1 MAETIE
7 VPKELLIKIQEK
19 LEEAQKR
26 VATLEK
32 IVKKL

>member
-7 VPKELLIKIQEK
+7 VQKELLIKIQEK

-26 VATLEK
+26 IAILEK
-32 IVKKL
+32 IVKGL

>member
-26 VATLEK
+26 IVILEK
-32 IVKKL
+32 IVKRL